1 MFDKHDGSNSAVYSQ
16 LDARILKRFKLS
28 TGIRW
33 EVNTLNGELNLSRPV
48 MRAGLNYQASRTSFL
63 RASFGQGY
71 RFPSVAEMYATAK
84 LGDFKIFSNPGLGP
98 EKGWSAEAGIKQ
110 GFKIG
115 SVTGYLD
122 LAAFWTQYEGMIE
135 YNFGYFP
142 PDTLLEH
149 PSEYVGYKA
158 LNIENARIM
167 GLEFSAICQGNI
179 GPINMYLTAGY
190 TLMDPVDPVMLD
202 SIGREESDQYL
213 LKYRRKHLLKSD
225 LQLEFRSISAG
236 INVQYHSRLMR
247 IDYYFID
254 EVLGNL
260 LMPGFPYY
268 WENQAGDYVLM
279 DLRIAWAITTGIR
292 ISGILKNAN
301 NVEYVGRPGDIGP
314 PRSFTLQAKF
324 TF

>member
-1 MFDKHDGSNSAVYSQ
+1 
-16 LDARILKRFKLS
+16 
-28 TGIRW
+28 
-33 EVNTLNGELNLSRPV
+33 
-48 MRAGLNYQASRTSFL
+48 
-63 RASFGQGY
+63 
-71 RFPSVAEMYATAK
+71 
-84 LGDFKIFSNPGLGP
+84 
-98 EKGWSAEAGIKQ
+98 
-110 GFKIG
+110 
-115 SVTGYLD
+115 
-122 LAAFWTQYEGMIE
+122 
-135 YNFGYFP
+135 
-142 PDTLLEH
+142 
-149 PSEYVGYKA
+149 
-158 LNIENARIM
+158 
-167 GLEFSAICQGNI
+167 
-179 GPINMYLTAGY
+179 
-190 TLMDPVDPVMLD
+190 MDPVDPVMLD